1 MPCKGKADTSG
12 TVSQR
17 STGLYFNM
25 LPSPAP
31 QARKQWTCGQN
42 VPQTAQV
49 SGMGSL
55 KHKHTH
61 SGQRRTSRQGVRRVW
76 RVVSH
81 ELLPLNSCDPP
92 DQEVA

>member
-1 MPCKGKADTSG
+1 MHWALLQHAAKSG
-12 TVSQR
+12 P
-17 STGLYFNM
+17 TGQEAVDVW
-25 LPSPAP
+25 SESA
-31 QARKQWTCGQN
+31 T
-42 VPQTAQV
+42 TAEM

-92 DQEVA
+92 DQEAA